1 MRKLQN
7 SSSFEEDLI
16 NTVNK
21 TNKYT
26 DTIITINDKNNKPPF
41 STDTDMNSD
50 FTSKDIS
57 NPDFTSKD
65 ILNPDFKTLISRES
79 LYPPSALSDNQ
90 LKATSSE
97 PTNSTSNLLFPDSGS
112 FLLGKNLRSITEG
125 NTVLKTKSQFNS
137 YETQLLPTNEFLE
150 TNNNYLNAKNSKD
163 YPRFSFSVSE
173 LPNSDFE
180 QSLLGSSV
188 RNSRDSS
195 TFFTPNPGNSD
206 YNIPQ
211 FDPEKE
217 SSKEILLEVIP
228 VLIICIFGSILAG
241 YTFNRVRKLESFID
255 APGLYMMVP
264 MLLNLKGN
272 IETNF
277 ATRLATLANTG
288 YFVVKS
294 RRNAEIQAGITL
306 ILFQAF
312 AISVSTAVI
321 VCSLI
326 PIIALDDIVPSK
338 LSWTHQSLII
348 SFASIT
354 SSLIGCLINGSLAS
368 SIVVLCLKFGID
380 SDNVTGPI
388 IASFGDLMTII
399 LISKASTFSHLVH
412 PSITILLLFIY
423 LIIGFFLFR
432 ATKSQPLVSSN
443 ISKGWGSLLY
453 AFVTSTIAGALL
465 ERYVALYSLLAGLS
479 PVFNG
484 TGGNI
489 AVIFVS
495 RLSTSLHSGTVSAKS
510 QSKNFLIL
518 FVANLPVQTLFLVG
532 CAAALFAKITNWPI
546 LLFSFYYIAASSLHV
561 TILLIIGSIG
571 AKAYWARDKDP
582 DFYINPIM

>member
-1 MRKLQN
+1 MRNPQN
-7 SSSFEEDLI
+7 SSPSEEDLI
-16 NTVNK
+16 NIVDTK
-21 TNKYT
+21 NKYT
-26 DTIITINDKNNKPPF
+26 DTIITINEEKNKPSF
-41 STDTDMNSD
+41 SPDTNINFDIA
-50 FTSKDIS
+50 SKE
-57 NPDFTSKD
+57 
-65 ILNPDFKTLISRES
+65 ILSSDFKTLINRES
-79 LYPPSALSDNQ
+79 LYSSSAVSDNE
-90 LKATSSE
+90 LKITSSE
-97 PTNSTSNLLFPDSGS
+97 PTKSSSKLLFPDSSS
-112 FLLGKNLRSITEG
+112 FLLNENLRSITDG
-125 NTVLKTKSQFNS
+125 NVGLNIKSKNNN
-137 YETQLLPTNEFLE
+137 YETQILPTNEFLE
-150 TNNNYLNAKNSKD
+150 TDDNYLNSKNSKD
-163 YPRFSFSVSE
+163 SARFSFSVSE
-173 LPNSDFE
+173 LPGSDFE

-188 RNSRDSS
+188 RNSRDSTS
-195 TFFTPNPGNSD
+195 FFAPNPGNSD
-206 YNIPQ
+206 HDIPQ

-241 YTFNRVRKLESFID
+241 YTFDRVRKLESFID

-288 YFVVKS
+288 YFLVKS
-294 RRNAEIQAGITL
+294 RRNAEIKAGITL

-312 AISVSTAVI
+312 AISVSTAII

-338 LSWTHQSLII
+338 LSWAHQSLII

-354 SSLIGCLINGSLAS
+354 SSLIGCLIIGTLAS
-368 SIVVLCLKFGID
+368 SIVVLCLKVGID
-380 SDNVTGPI
+380 SDNVTAPI
-388 IASFGDLMTII
+388 IASFGDLMTIL
-399 LISKASTFSHLVH
+399 LISKASAFSRLVH
-412 PSITILLLFIY
+412 PSLTIILLLIY
-423 LIIGFFLFR
+423 FVVGFCLFR
-432 ATKSQPLVSSN
+432 ATTSQPLVSSN

-495 RLSTSLHSGTVSAKS
+495 RLSTALHSGTVSAKS
-510 QSKNFLIL
+510 QSRNFLIL
-518 FVANLPVQTLFLVG
+518 FVANLPVQTLFLIG
-532 CAAALFAKITNWPI
+532 CAAVLFAKIANWPI

-571 AKAYWARDKDP
+571 AKAFWARDKDP